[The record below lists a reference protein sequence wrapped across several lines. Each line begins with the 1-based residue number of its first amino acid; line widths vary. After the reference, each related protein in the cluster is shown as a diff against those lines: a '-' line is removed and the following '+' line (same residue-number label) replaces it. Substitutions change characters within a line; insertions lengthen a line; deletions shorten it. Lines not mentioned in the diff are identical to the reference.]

1 MKAKNNSIKNESA
14 TLYPYIH
21 KYRLQYILG
30 FLCLILVD
38 GAQMIIPQ
46 FIKRAINIIS
56 TGSFLAREVLVP
68 SAAMA
73 GTMLI
78 IAGGRFCWRYFIHG
92 SSRRIEAELR
102 EKLFS
107 HLLTLNWDFYEK
119 YKIGDLLA
127 RSTNDLSAIRM
138 AIGWGLVAGVDGL
151 VMTSAILVIMFVE
164 NASTAILAVL
174 PLPLIT
180 ILMICF
186 GKMLGKRFKRAQ
198 ENYSSLSDTVQ
209 ETFAGIHVVKS
220 FVQESFFVKK
230 FADNNEDYKKAN
242 MSVVKLHGAFF
253 PFVTFLAGLTT
264 LAMLLAGGRNVVLG
278 NISPG
283 SLVALLSYIQMLIWP
298 LLGAGFTVN
307 MLQRGIV
314 SLRRINEILRTEPSI
329 KNENNRASPVAPD
342 SGLPLIELKEFSF
355 AYRDGKNILQHIN
368 LKIEKGSHL
377 GIFGR
382 TGSGKSTLIKMFPR
396 ILDPPRGTVF
406 IKGIDVRDW
415 DLQELRALF
424 GLSPQESQ
432 LFSDTIE
439 NNIAYGLE
447 HWERDEI
454 NYIADLASL
463 NRDIQNFKEGLD
475 TLVGERGITL
485 SGGQKQRITIAR
497 AVIMKPEILILD
509 DSFSALDAE
518 TEKKILSFVNEARKG
533 KTTIIISHRTFAFSS
548 SDNVAVLEDGKI
560 TEYGPPSAL
569 QTGEGYYAKIARL
582 QQLEK

>member
-1 MKAKNNSIKNESA
+1 MKTKNTSFKKESE

-21 KYRLQYILG
+21 KYRLQYSLG

-38 GAQMIIPQ
+38 GAQMFIPQ
-46 FIKRAINIIS
+46 FVKRAINIIS
-56 TGSFLAREVLVP
+56 AGDFLLSDVILP
-68 SAAMA
+68 CAAMV
-73 GTMLI
+73 GTMLV
-78 IAGGRFCWRYFIHG
+78 IACGRFCWRYFIHG
-92 SSRRIEAELR
+92 SSRRIEAEFR
-102 EKLFS
+102 EKLFA
-107 HLLTLNWDFYEK
+107 HLLTLTRDFYEK

-127 RSTNDLSAIRM
+127 RSTNDMGAVRM

-151 VMTSAILVIMFVE
+151 VMTSSILIIMFIE
-164 NASTAILAVL
+164 NAPTALYAIL

-186 GKMLGKRFKRAQ
+186 GKMLGKRFKKAQ
-198 ENYSSLSDTVQ
+198 ENYSALSDTVQ

-230 FADNNEDYKKAN
+230 FAENNEDYKKAN
-242 MSVVKLHGAFF
+242 MAVVKLHGGFF

-264 LAMLLAGGRNVVLG
+264 LIVLLAGGRNVVLG
-278 NISPG
+278 AMSAG

-314 SLRRINEILRTEPSI
+314 SLRRINEVLRTEPGI
-329 KNENNRASPVAPD
+329 RNENNGAPPPAIAT
-342 SGLPLIELKEFSF
+342 SPLIEFKNLSF
-355 AYRDGKNILQHIN
+355 GFKDGKNVLEHIN
-368 LKIEKGSHL
+368 LTIEEGSHL

-382 TGSGKSTLIKMFPR
+382 TGCGKSTIIKMLPR
-396 ILDPPRGTVF
+396 ILDPPRGSIFVR
-406 IKGIDVRDW
+406 GIDVHDW
-415 DLQELRALF
+415 NLQELRGLF
-424 GLSPQESQ
+424 GLSPQDSQ

-447 HWERDEI
+447 SWSREDIEH
-454 NYIADLASL
+454 IAALASL
-463 NRDIQNFKEGLD
+463 DRDVRNFKDGLD

-497 AVIMKPEILILD
+497 AVITKPEILILD

-518 TEKKILSFVNEARKG
+518 TEKKILAFINEERKG

-548 SDNVAVLEDGKI
+548 SDNVAVLEEGKI
-560 TEYGPPSAL
+560 SEYGPPAKL
-569 QTGEGYYAKIARL
+569 QGGDGYYAKIAKL
-582 QQLEK
+582 QQFEK